1 MPYVEIAMTGERLQR
16 WTQYAAILGAVVTAG
31 SMVFGVLT
39 YRRGVVEQ
47 RQNAA
52 TGILQ
57 EYLKLSVEH
66 PDLAGRGSDQ
76 PMDAK
81 YVSFAM
87 HALFT
92 AETLWRLVG
101 EDEKWQGT
109 IDAIIRQHRGYMQ
122 QGVLACDGFLP
133 EFLNYM
139 RMRVPEL
146 QCAETGKLSKRDQ

>member
-1 MPYVEIAMTGERLQR
+1 MTKERLQLL
-16 WTQYAAILGAVVTAG
+16 TQYAAILGAIVTAG

-39 YRRGVVEQ
+39 YRRGAVDQ

-66 PDLAGRGSDQ
+66 PDLASRGSDQ
-76 PMDAK
+76 SVDVK
-81 YVSFAM
+81 YVSFAT

-101 EDEKWQGT
+101 EDEKWRGS
-109 IDAIIRQHRGYMQ
+109 IDSIIRQHRGYLK
-122 QGVLACDGFLP
+122 QGVLTCDEFLP
-133 EFLNYM
+133 EFLDYV
-139 RMRVPEL
+139 RKRVPEL
-146 QCAETGKLSKRDQ
+146 QCAEILP